1 MSGKGSAAKRHRQN
15 DTRRL
20 RNKMV
25 KSRIRTGTRK
35 YLELVRSGPA
45 AEAESQYRTISSLLD
60 SAVNKGIVHRN
71 TAARRKRRLQK
82 KLVGTQG
89 ASA

>member
-1 MSGKGSAAKRHRQN
+1 LSGKGSAAKRHRQSEN
-15 DTRRL
+15 RRL

-35 YLELVRSGPA
+35 LLDLANAGPG
-45 AEAESQYRTISSLLD
+45 AEAESQYREISSLLD

-71 TAARRKRRLQK
+71 TAARKKRRLQK
-82 KLVGTQG
+82 KLTGTG
-89 ASA
+89 SS